1 MLTGMEKRIANDDAQ
16 RRVRELPGWELQTDA
31 ITREFTFAGFP
42 EAVAFVVRLAF
53 AAEAVDH
60 HPDLLINYK
69 RVRVTYSTH
78 SAGGLTEK
86 DFTGAAGA
94 TPIAD
99 LLGGK

>member
-1 MLTGMEKRIANDDAQ
+1 MLTGMEKRITHDDAQ
-16 RRVRELPGWELQTDA
+16 RRVRELPGWELQADA

-86 DFTGAAGA
+86 DFTGAAAA